1 MTPKVRDF
9 VAAAFYTVPEVQ
21 VLFAFRDARQVY
33 RAATSGFLRPYA
45 RRFQARHLVFERRG
59 IDKLIESGGRT

>member
-1 MTPKVRDF
+1 MTPKVRDSWRRP
-9 VAAAFYTVPEVQ
+9 FYTVPEVQ

-45 RRFQARHLVFERRG
+45 RRSRRG
-59 IDKLIESGGRT
+59 TWCSSAAASTS

>member
-1 MTPKVRDF
+1 VRDF

-33 RAATSGFLRPYA
+33 RAA
-45 RRFQARHLVFERRG
+45 HERLSATVR
-59 IDKLIESGGRT
+59 S